1 MLCVGSVMRQ
11 AGGGGGGG
19 GVLVFN
25 GAGLVSDVD
34 IGWDAGSTFLTV
46 M

>member
-1 MLCVGSVMRQ
+1 MCGQCYETKQVVV
-11 AGGGGGGG
+11 GG

-34 IGWDAGSTFLTV
+34 IGWDADPTFLTV

>member
-1 MLCVGSVMRQ
+1 MCGQCYETKQVVV
-11 AGGGGGGG
+11 GGG

>member
-11 AGGGGGGG
+11 TGGGGG